1 MTPFFLYPKL
11 STCSRR
17 AMARVKRRNGMPY
30 YYRPR
35 GPLLHRLARETG
47 WPIESVYT
55 RLMQERETL
64 LRLLR

>member
-1 MTPFFLYPKL
+1 
-11 STCSRR
+11 
-17 AMARVKRRNGMPY
+17 MARVKRRNGMPY